1 MKTAAKRERS
11 KQKEAGGKQVPGTR
25 NDLQC
30 LRDRS
35 RGCSKKRS
43 ARSVSGQSYD
53 QQCACNFFARMARS
67 GNKAFNSQGSQKEN
81 CKQSPT
87 DHPAQGNP
95 GQRSAGMKHS
105 IEIEIADRLNH
116 SRKNKSESKD
126 QGRAIMRSTK
136 ANECIRCVAKAQ
148 QRTSD
153 FEIQIGLRSPGVV
166 DTAHV
171 QNRAQIGKQKKGD
184 GSYESC
190 GWPLPKNPNDFGPIS
205 HEIPQMR

>member
-67 GNKAFNSQGSQKEN
+67 GNKAFNSQGRQEKN
-81 CKQSPT
+81 RQQSPA

-95 GQRSAGMKHS
+95 GQRSPGMKHP

-116 SRKNKSESKD
+116 SGKNKSEGKD

-136 ANECIRCVAKAQ
+136 ANKSIRCIAKAQ
-148 QRTSD
+148 QRAAY
-153 FEIQIGLRSPGVV
+153 FKIKIGLRGSRKINTTEIE
-166 DTAHV
+166 D
-171 QNRAQIGKQKKGD
+171 RA
-184 GSYESC
+184 
-190 GWPLPKNPNDFGPIS
+190 
-205 HEIPQMR
+205 